1 MVFGTIIILVALA
14 ITWGL
19 PLLIATFIPGS
30 FVLNY
35 AGLIIITTLLV
46 AMLALIQETS
56 SRNSTGTAAWGNAGA
71 TLLLGLLAISN
82 IIPLV
87 FVAIFSLF

>member
-19 PLLIATFIPGS
+19 PLLIATCIPGS

-35 AGLIIITTLLV
+35 AGLILITTLLV
-46 AMLALIQETS
+46 GMLALIQGAS
-56 SRNSTGTAAWGNAGA
+56 GRGSTGTAAWGNAGA

-82 IIPLV
+82 VIPLIGV
-87 FVAIFSLF
+87 GIYSLF

>member
-1 MVFGTIIILVALA
+1 MIFGTIIILAALVV
-14 ITWGL
+14 TWGL
-19 PLLIATFIPGS
+19 PLLIATYIPGS

-35 AGLIIITTLLV
+35 AGLVIITTLLV
-46 AMLALIQETS
+46 GMLALIQGVTGRS
-56 SRNSTGTAAWGNAGA
+56 STGTAAWGNAGA